1 MAERFSVIKDL
12 VVSEDPSLALL
23 IGEESGAEEDA

>member
-1 MAERFSVIKDL
+1 VTKDL

-23 IGEESGAEEDA
+23 IGEESGAEKDVERR